1 MCDVAQSTQLGV
13 SLTASLPLPPPPSPL
28 TCRNFDK
35 INCVKFNAAK
45 CRRYNG
51 ELATDAA
58 TKNKL

>member
-1 MCDVAQSTQLGV
+1 MCDVVRSTQLGV
-13 SLTASLPLPPPPSPL
+13 SLTASPPPSTL

>member
-1 MCDVAQSTQLGV
+1 MCDKAQSTQLGV
-13 SLTASLPLPPPPSPL
+13 SLTASLPLPL

>member
-1 MCDVAQSTQLGV
+1 MCDMAQSTQLGV
-13 SLTASLPLPPPPSPL
+13 SLTASLTPPLPL

>member
-13 SLTASLPLPPPPSPL
+13 SLTASVPPL